1 MQLKQFKQRQ
11 VPLQFAKVT
20 AILVAMI
27 SKMVLR
33 ESNVWWIV
41 IPTVQQQYVIAR
53 VIHLKMPSK
62 GTEKSRD
69 TRAKASTARGRP

>member
-1 MQLKQFKQRQ
+1 MIYSMQLKQFKQRQ

-33 ESNVWWIV
+33 ESNV
-41 IPTVQQQYVIAR
+41 
-53 VIHLKMPSK
+53 
-62 GTEKSRD
+62 
-69 TRAKASTARGRP
+69 